1 VALRV
6 TDVEQLKKAVR
17 KLAAGRVLAGDSAD
31 VCLELE
37 SISGCQVRIA
47 AGFGALGKAPLA
59 VAHDRLIW
67 ILDGSL
73 EVHTAEGAV
82 IGLSTGESTV
92 LREGVPYQLVF
103 PKLTLYLRVE
113 PGGGS

>member
-1 VALRV
+1 VLRV
-6 TDVEQLKKAVR
+6 TDVEQVKKAVR
-17 KLAAGRVLAGDSAD
+17 KLAAGRVLGGDSAD

-37 SISGCQVRIA
+37 AMSGCQVHIA

-59 VAHDRLIW
+59 TAHDRLIW
-67 ILDGSL
+67 ILDGHL

-82 IGLSTGESTV
+82 TDLATGESTV
-92 LREGVPYQLVF
+92 LRGGVPYQLVC

-113 PGGGS
+113 PGGAA